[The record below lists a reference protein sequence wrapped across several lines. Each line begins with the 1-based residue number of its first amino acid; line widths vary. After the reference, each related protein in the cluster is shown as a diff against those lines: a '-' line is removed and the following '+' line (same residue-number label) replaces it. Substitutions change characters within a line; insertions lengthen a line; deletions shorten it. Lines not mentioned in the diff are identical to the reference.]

1 MHPDP
6 ARLPIGRRAALA
18 GGTMLLMSAAITSLG
33 PLISGSGWWWLCAFI
48 AAGVLAA
55 GLGARALGAPTAL
68 VPVAEVGVF
77 LAQLTLVFGG
87 SSGFLLVVP
96 TFETFGQFGAL
107 LEGAG
112 RTIQQ
117 QAPPAIAVPALLF
130 ALAVGTGVLTIVADL
145 AVQVGRMPALAAV
158 PALVPVTIPGFI
170 VDDGAQPQN
179 LLATAAAF
187 LVLLRIDVRV
197 RRRSRLEAGPE
208 QDAPVVEGPRR
219 VPIVSTLAATVGVA
233 AVGLVAAVVL
243 ATATPSISQSEL
255 FGKSGAGSLFSRG
268 VSPFIDLGRDLRR
281 PAPVPAFHYTSPD
294 ADRPYFRL
302 LTIDRFRGE
311 VWGASLEGV
320 DSENSVDMLPHPIG
334 LSDEVETAERT
345 IDVRVDTLSTN
356 WLPAPYPTSRVEN
369 LRGSWYWER
378 SSLAIRSVDTGT
390 EGQSYRITRLDVDP
404 TAEQLRD
411 ASGVVPELIE
421 TRNLGLSDG
430 RPQVIRDT
438 AAAVTA
444 GAATKYDAAVAIQ
457 DWLRGDEF
465 EYSTDAPVEQGYD
478 GGGYDVVAS
487 FLEEKSGYCVHFAAT
502 MAVLAREIGI
512 PSRIS
517 VGYTAGSSTDERIDG
532 RTVVRVDSHDLHA
545 WPELYFPGVGWVAFE
560 PTPGRGVVPSYTR
573 PDTANVGPVP
583 TAAPAMPGAATGRP
597 DLDPDRGLAAPGAT
611 AAADPADLT
620 LRVIGA
626 GVLVVALLL
635 VPASARILQRANRR
649 RRIRGGRSP
658 AIAAWDE
665 VLATSRDLGAGFAP
679 ALTPRAFAA
688 ELAARPAFAEDAGGA
703 LSVLRD
709 AVERERYGP
718 ELARAAAPHPADQL
732 IEALAEVRHAL
743 AADARPVD
751 RVRATLLPASLLGA
765 WSARVTI
772 GRPASGA

>member
-6 ARLPIGRRAALA
+6 GRLPIAQRAALA
-18 GGTMLLMSAAITSLG
+18 GGTLLLMAAAITSLG

-55 GLGARALGAPTAL
+55 GLGARAIGAPAGL
-68 VPVAEVGVF
+68 VPVAQAAV
-77 LAQLTLVFGG
+77 LLMQLTLVFGG
-87 SSGFLLVVP
+87 SSGFLLLVP
-96 TFETFGQFGAL
+96 TFETFGQFGGL

-130 ALAVGTGVLTIVADL
+130 ALAVGTGALSIVADL
-145 AVQVGRMPALAAV
+145 AVQAGRMPALAAV
-158 PALVPVTIPGFI
+158 PALVPVMIPGFI
-170 VDDGAQPQN
+170 VADGAQPQN

-197 RRRSRLEAGPE
+197 RRRSRLAVGIE
-208 QDAPVVEGPRR
+208 QDGPVIEGPQR
-219 VPIVSTLAATVGVA
+219 VPIASSLAATVGVA
-233 AVGLVAAVVL
+233 VVGLVAASVL
-243 ATATPSISQSEL
+243 AAATPSISQSEL

-320 DSENSVDMLPHPIG
+320 DSENTVDLLPHPVG
-334 LSDEVETAERT
+334 LGDEIETAERT
-345 IDVRVDTLSTN
+345 IDVTVDALSTN
-356 WLPAPYPTSRVEN
+356 WLPAPYPTARVEN

-390 EGQSYRITRLDVDP
+390 EGQNYRVTRLDVDP
-404 TAEQLRD
+404 TADQLRE
-411 ASGVVPELIE
+411 AAGPIPELIE
-421 TRNLGLSDG
+421 TRNLGLADD

-457 DWLRGDEF
+457 DWLRGEEF
-465 EYSTDAPVEQGYD
+465 SYSTEAPVEQGYD

-487 FLEEKSGYCVHFAAT
+487 FLEAKSGYCVHFAAT

-517 VGYTAGSSTDERIDG
+517 VGYTAGSSTDQRIDG

-545 WPELYFPGVGWVAFE
+545 WPELYFAGVGWVAFE

-573 PDTANVGPVP
+573 PDTASTGAVPNV
-583 TAAPAMPGAATGRP
+583 APGTTGAVTGRP
-597 DLDPDRGLAAPGAT
+597 DLDPDRGLAAPGTTQAS
-611 AAADPADLT
+611 DPADLT
-620 LRVIGA
+620 VRIAGGA
-626 GVLVVALLL
+626 VLVVALLF
-635 VPASARILQRANRR
+635 VPAAARTLQRAGRR
-649 RRIRGGRSP
+649 RRIRRGRSP
-658 AIAAWDE
+658 AIAAWEE

-688 ELAARPAFAEDAGGA
+688 ALAGRPAFAEDAGGA

-718 ELARAAAPHPADQL
+718 EITPAAVPHPADQL
-732 IEALAEVRHAL
+732 LDALGEVRHAL

-751 RVRATLLPASLLGA
+751 RVRAALLPASLLGA
-765 WSARVTI
+765 WSARITI
-772 GRPASGA
+772 GRPTSGA